1 MKMNFV
7 QKYFA
12 IIVIVGV
19 VIAVSVPSI
28 FVPLKPYITYLLAAI
43 MLIIGL
49 HLKAKNFIQVANLR
63 WKLLVILFLKL
74 VVISTAAFIVG
85 KAFGL
90 NLMAL
95 IGIVIVGTCPGGT
108 ASGVMALLARA
119 NISLVVSLT
128 FLTTLLAP
136 VFMPLIIY
144 IFFSKSINLD
154 WFGMFKTMAII
165 VILPIV
171 LGILISKFTK
181 LNESNLRKISNIPIF
196 LIILIVIVV
205 TALNK
210 KTIMLVPIDI
220 ILSVIVLSTFANIFG
235 YLVGKILGLDFES
248 RLALLFEFSILDVGL
263 GIVIALV
270 FFGDQAA
277 IAATFYAIWQN
288 IVGPIIVNLINI
300 RRNKR

>member
-1 MKMNFV
+1 MNFV

-19 VIAVSVPSI
+19 IMAVSVPSI

-49 HLKAKNFIQVANLR
+49 HLKAKDFIQVANLR

-85 KAFGL
+85 KVFGL